1 MPGLVRASRKNGWV
15 TEPLL
20 AVDATATATP
30 PADAV
35 AAWAGGQRVFVSSV
49 MNGMTAE
56 RRAVVDAVEATGA
69 EPVWFEGFGGRDDDA
84 ETAYLAEVASSTVFV
99 GILGQKYGRLLPSRR
114 SATHEEYREAERR
127 GLRITAW
134 ARADD
139 EFGGDQAEFLDEIRR
154 FHTTG
159 RYTGPSD
166 LADGVS
172 KALGRLA
179 AEELSPWCLA
189 GGAAFRA
196 GQVDDDGTRIT
207 VTASVRDPKVLAAL
221 ERLRPGQWGNAP
233 DTWIT
238 WAGRS
243 ARVRAETVTTTT
255 TASHATG
262 IRLVLARSRSR
273 SRDDNSQGLH
283 AFSYTENGVTHG
295 PDDLTALALR
305 RAIFRDEP
313 ARASLFGMVDLG
325 DPLGRIPTGLPSD
338 SYTAVAGL
346 VVTDALADTG
356 RADRVTVRV
365 VPPGPG
371 GRLAVVE
378 WTGRGTPGG
387 RVEGTIPT

>member
-1 MPGLVRASRKNGWV
+1 M
-15 TEPLL
+15 TEPVL
-20 AVDATATATP
+20 AVDATAAAKP

-35 AAWAGGQRVFVSSV
+35 SAWAGGQRVFVSSV
-49 MNGMTAE
+49 MDGMTAE

-84 ETAYLAEVASSTVFV
+84 ETAYLAEVASSTVYGGV
-99 GILGQKYGRLLPSRR
+99 LGQKYGRLLPSRR

-134 ARADD
+134 ARVDA
-139 EFGGDQAEFLDEIRR
+139 EFGGDQADFLDEIRR

-159 RYTGPSD
+159 RYTSPND

-172 KALGRLA
+172 KALARLA

-189 GGAAFRA
+189 GGAVFRA
-196 GQVDDDGTRIT
+196 GQVEDDGTRIT
-207 VTASVRDPKVLAAL
+207 VTASVRDANVLAAL

-233 DTWIT
+233 DTLIT

-262 IRLVLARSRSR
+262 IRLVLARSR
-273 SRDDNSQGLH
+273 DDNSQGLH
-283 AFSYTENGVTHG
+283 AFSYTENGVTHS

-305 RAIFRDEP
+305 RAVFRDEP
-313 ARASLFGMVDLG
+313 ARASPVRHGRSG
-325 DPLGRIPTGLPSD
+325 RSAQPDPNGPARRQFQGPRRARRHGRP
-338 SYTAVAGL
+338 
-346 VVTDALADTG
+346 
-356 RADRVTVRV
+356 R
-365 VPPGPG
+365 
-371 GRLAVVE
+371 
-378 WTGRGTPGG
+378 
-387 RVEGTIPT
+387 

>member
-1 MPGLVRASRKNGWV
+1 MTNPV
-15 TEPLL
+15 L
-20 AVDATATATP
+20 AVDVAAAAKP

-49 MNGMTAE
+49 MGGMTAQ

-84 ETAYLAEVASSTVFV
+84 ETAYLAEVASSTVYV

-134 ARADD
+134 ARSDD
-139 EFGGDQAEFLDEIRR
+139 MFGGDQAEFLDEIRR

-189 GGAAFRA
+189 GGAVFRA

-207 VTASVRDPKVLAAL
+207 VTASVRDLNVLATL
-221 ERLRPGQWGNAP
+221 ERLRPGQWGNASE
-233 DTWIT
+233 TRIT

-243 ARVRAETVTTTT
+243 ARVRAETVTTST

-262 IRLVLARSRSR
+262 VRLVLARSR
-273 SRDDNSQGLH
+273 DDNIHGLH
-283 AFSYTENGVTHG
+283 AASYTENGIMRG

-313 ARASLFGMVDLG
+313 ARVSLFGMVDLG
-325 DPLGRIPTGLPSD
+325 DPLGRIPTGLPAD
-338 SYTAVAGL
+338 SYRAVAGL
-346 VVTDALADTG
+346 VVTEALADTA
-356 RADRVTVRV
+356 RSDRVTVRV
-365 VPPGPG
+365 APPGPG